1 MVVPSVRPE
10 HPVYGN
16 EYFTDSLYGNQARRA
31 CARTYQTQRL
41 SAFWRWAFLTSTRPA
56 ANRTGYARRRTARR
70 QRRQRAEVILPSAA
84 AAGVLHPHLD
94 RQRTAGGF
102 IKTKQTSA
110 PVPAK
115 QTNSVMQDHR
125 DNHHRPTEAI
135 WAAEPATTAL
145 MIARMHTIEKAGRN
159 GSTAF
164 TTFGSR

>member
-1 MVVPSVRPE
+1 MPDGE
-10 HPVYGN
+10 
-16 EYFTDSLYGNQARRA
+16 QRA
-31 CARTYQTQRL
+31 
-41 SAFWRWAFLTSTRPA
+41 
-56 ANRTGYARRRTARR
+56 R
-70 QRRQRAEVILPSAA
+70 QRRQRAEVNFTQRGRQ
-84 AAGVLHPHLD
+84 AGVLHPHLD

-125 DNHHRPTEAI
+125 DNHHPTEAI